1 MVQPVV
7 YFLIFKMSG
16 QDTGDSFILMPD
28 QMYSNMVIH
37 DSDTDADNIDDH
49 ADEDDEE
56 DLSADQYLKEM
67 EKILRKIRRREVR
80 KKALNKYYKGI
91 QRQKV

>member
-1 MVQPVV
+1 MQPVV
-7 YFLIFKMSG
+7 NFLKIKMSG
-16 QDTGDSFILMPD
+16 QETSDSFILMPD
-28 QMYSNMVIH
+28 QMYGNMVIN
-37 DSDTDADNIDDH
+37 DSDTDNDNH
-49 ADEDDEE
+49 ADDDDE
-56 DLSADQYLKEM
+56 DMSADQYLKEM